1 MTNIY
6 NFKNQQIGNVIER
19 VFYSTRRPEHF
30 MVKFNGFGISES
42 ILEQL
47 KELDVK
53 IIQINYI
60 GKKGVEI
67 FKCELDKYL
76 NSKHIFTFEIG
87 EIEDLQKFVD
97 IDDMKM
103 KKEPEKTNLLAWV

>member
-1 MTNIY
+1 MTQIF

-30 MVKFNGFGISES
+30 MVKFNGFGISET

-47 KELDVK
+47 KELNVES
-53 IIQINYI
+53 IQINYL

-67 FKCELDKYL
+67 FKCKLDKYL
-76 NSKHIFTFEIG
+76 NSNQTFTFETN

-103 KKEPEKTNLLAWV
+103 KKETEKTNLLAWV